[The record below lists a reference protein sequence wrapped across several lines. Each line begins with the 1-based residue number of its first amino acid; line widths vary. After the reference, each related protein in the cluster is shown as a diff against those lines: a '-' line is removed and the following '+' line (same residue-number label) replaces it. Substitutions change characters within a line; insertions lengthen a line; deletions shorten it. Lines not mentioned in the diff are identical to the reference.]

1 VRGSQNKPA
10 PSSRNLNRTGYGI
23 GYDPATG
30 QAGGTAGMPD
40 IVLGST
46 GGQQELLG
54 SDSWKALILG
64 PVTGK

>member
-1 VRGSQNKPA
+1 
-10 PSSRNLNRTGYGI
+10 
-23 GYDPATG
+23 
-30 QAGGTAGMPD
+30 MPE

-46 GGQQELLG
+46 GGQADLLG